1 MVAGEYSA
9 RRWVALVVML
19 LAMVLDLIDYTIV
32 AIANPSIQHAF
43 GSGSTVLEWVTAGY
57 GLAYGLGLVSGGRLG
72 DVFGR
77 RRTFLVGVAG
87 FTAASVCCGLA
98 VDPGMLIAARVVQG
112 AFAALMA
119 PQILAV
125 VQIGFPDRERP
136 KALAMFGAAAAIAG
150 VLGPLVGGLLLRA
163 DVFGLGWRAIFLVNL
178 PIGVVTLIAAAIL
191 VPESR
196 AGHVRGLDPLGVG
209 LLTVA
214 LVLVLYPLVEGR
226 TLGWPLW
233 MFVVL
238 AASVPVFGVFCWHQV
253 RAERGGAEVIVPPKL
268 LRQRGFVGGL
278 LSQLTVYCGLN
289 GFFVVFAVVL
299 QEGFGYSPLRAGLN
313 FLPFSLATAVASPLS
328 AALAARLGRALIAI
342 GSSLLAAGMA
352 LLAFALSTA
361 PGTFAFLPGMLVAG
375 FGLGLVAPILVGIAL
390 TEVEPRDAGAAS
402 GAVATAGQLGGALG
416 VAVLGSV
423 FFGVLP
429 SGFDRAAHVTLWAEI
444 GIYLL
449 TALLTTALPRSRSVG
464 Q

>member
-1 MVAGEYSA
+1 MAEEYSA
-9 RRWVALVVML
+9 RRWLALAVTL
-19 LAMVLDLIDYTIV
+19 LALVLDLIDYTIV

-43 GSGSTVLEWVTAGY
+43 GSASTVLEWVTAGY

-77 RRTFLVGVAG
+77 RRMFLVGVAG

-98 VDPGMLIAARVVQG
+98 VNPGMLIAARVVQG

-119 PQILAV
+119 PQILAM
-125 VQIGFPDRERP
+125 VQVNFPERERA
-136 KALAMFGAAAAIAG
+136 KALAMFGGAAAIAG
-150 VLGPLVGGLLLRA
+150 VLGPLVGGFLLRA

-178 PIGVVTLIAAAIL
+178 PVGVLTLIAAAVL

-214 LVLVLYPLVEGR
+214 LLLVLYPLVEGR

-233 MFVVL
+233 MFGLVVL
-238 AASVPVFGVFCWHQV
+238 SVPVFWMFARYQL
-253 RAERGGAEVIVPPKL
+253 RGSGAVIVPPML
-268 LRQRGFVGGL
+268 LRERGFVGGL

-289 GFFVVFAVVL
+289 GLFVVFAVVL

-313 FLPFSLATAVASPLS
+313 FLPFSIGVAVMSPLS
-328 AALAARLGRALIAI
+328 GALAARLGRGLIAI
-342 GSSLLAAGMA
+342 GSLLLAAGMA
-352 LLAFALSTA
+352 LLSFALSA
-361 PGTFAFLPGMLVAG
+361 QPGTFAFLPGMLVAG
-375 FGLGLVAPILVGIAL
+375 CGLGLVAPSMIGVAL
-390 TEVEPRDAGAAS
+390 TGVQPRDAGAAS

-423 FFGVLP
+423 YFGVLP
-429 SGFDRAAHVTLWAEI
+429 GGFGRAAHVTLWAEI
-444 GIYLL
+444 GVYLL
-449 TALLTTALPRSRSVG
+449 AALLTTALPRSRSVG